1 MSELICD
8 TTVVQY
14 LHQIGLLKILPA
26 LASHVVIPAAVAEE
40 LAVGL
45 TKGIELPDV
54 QVLGWARVLDPS
66 TKPPLP
72 DSSDLGA
79 GELQVIWL
87 AQERPGSIAVLDD
100 GKARQ
105 VATAMNVPLTGTLG
119 LLLDAKRAG
128 LISSI
133 APYVDELR
141 QRNFHLSLRA
151 REAILSEA
159 GEFP

>member
-14 LHQIGLLKILPA
+14 LHQIGLLGLLPA
-26 LASHVVIPAAVAEE
+26 LASQVIIPVAVAEE

-45 TKGIELPDV
+45 ARGIELPNV
-54 QVLGWARVLDPS
+54 QALGWARVLSPAA
-66 TKPPLP
+66 KPPLP

-79 GELQVIWL
+79 GELEVLWL
-87 AQERPGSIAVLDD
+87 ANERQGSIAVLDD

-105 VATAMNVPLTGTLG
+105 VAAAINVPFTGTLG

-128 LISSI
+128 LVSAI

-151 REAILSEA
+151 RAAILHEA
-159 GEFP
+159 GETP